1 MSTKK
6 PQDNN
11 KTPQSLDK
19 TGTDTLLALLT
30 SSTRTEAAEVLG
42 IDRKTLYLRIEKYG
56 LNEHLDRI
64 PEMALQSLKMG
75 SVKAAENYIKK
86 IDHRD
91 AKISLEASNQ
101 VLDRIG
107 LGAKTQQT
115 NIQNNVV
122 VVPSNLI
129 DKYNDSKISGS
140 KPDA

>member
-6 PQDNN
+6 PQTN
-11 KTPQSLDK
+11 DK
-19 TGTDTLLALLT
+19 FVQEQPKEMAETLIALLT
-30 SSTRTEAAEVLG
+30 SDTRTEAAEKLG
-42 IDRKTLYLRIEKYG
+42 IARDTLYRRIREYN
-56 LNEHLDRI
+56 LDEHIAQI
-64 PEMALQSLKMG
+64 PRDALSVLHQG

-107 LGAKTQQT
+107 LGTKTQQT

>member
-6 PQDNN
+6 PQDDN

-19 TGTDTLLALLT
+19 AGTDTLLALLT

-115 NIQNNVV
+115 NIQNNNQFNVEF
-122 VVPSNLI
+122 I
-129 DKYNDSKISGS
+129 IKE
-140 KPDA
+140 